1 VTPLDRARGALYGLA
16 IGDALGMP
24 TQMLSRPSI
33 AVAYGIPI
41 RGFEPAPPNHPIA
54 AGQPAGAVTDDTEQA
69 VLVGRLLVAGG
80 GHVEPARLAHTFL
93 EWEKDMIRR
102 GSLDLLGPS
111 TKRAVAAVEAG
122 VAPSETGREGDTNGA
137 AMRIAPVGLLCPVL
151 PAGSSGLPPPGLAA
165 LVDRVV
171 EVSMVT
177 HNTGIAL
184 SGAAA
189 VAAFVS
195 AAVSGSAFSVCLGAA
210 LAAASL
216 VATRGTWVAG
226 ASVAARIEW
235 AVSLVAGLAVD
246 QAMETVYRLV
256 GTSLATQESVP
267 AAFAVVARLADD
279 PWEACRQAASLGG
292 DCDTIGAMA
301 GAMLGALSGLDAFP
315 PSAISVIAAHDLG
328 LDALAADLLALR
340 ASGSASAAAS

>member
-1 VTPLDRARGALYGLA
+1 VTPLDRARSALYGLA

-33 AVAYGIPI
+33 AATYGIPI
-41 RGFEPAPPNHPIA
+41 RGFEPAPLDHPIA

-80 GHVEPARLAHTFL
+80 GHVEPATLAHAL
-93 EWEKDMIRR
+93 VEWEKDMIRR

-122 VAPSETGREGDTNGA
+122 VAPSEAGREGDTNGA
-137 AMRIAPVGLLCPVL
+137 AMRIAPVGLLCP
-151 PAGSSGLPPPGLAA
+151 PGADLI
-165 LVDRVV
+165 DRVV
-171 EVSMVT
+171 EVSLVT

-195 AAVSGSAFSVCLGAA
+195 AAVSGSGFSVCLAAAVDAAA
-210 LAAASL
+210 LAS
-216 VATRGTWVAG
+216 TRGAWVAG

-235 AVSLVAGLAVD
+235 AVSLIAGLPVD
-246 QAMETVYRLV
+246 DAMETVYRLV

-279 PWEACRQAASLGG
+279 PWDACRQAASLGG
-292 DCDTIGAMA
+292 DCDTIGALV
-301 GAMLGALSGLDAFP
+301 GAMLGALSGIDAFP

-340 ASGSASAAAS
+340 ASTSAS